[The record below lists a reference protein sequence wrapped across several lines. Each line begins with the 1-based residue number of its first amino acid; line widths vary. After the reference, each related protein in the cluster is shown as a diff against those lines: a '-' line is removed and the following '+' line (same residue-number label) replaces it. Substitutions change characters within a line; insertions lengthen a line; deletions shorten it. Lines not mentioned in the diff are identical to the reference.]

1 MSYFLKIILISILML
16 KVKLAYG
23 NDAKAGLPQLDL
35 STYPSLIFWAIISLV
50 LGYILMRYLVTP
62 NIKSIL
68 NLRETNIQNDL
79 VKAKSSNQEAEKIK
93 QTILKNQ
100 EDIRLKSKTIIDQ
113 ALTESK
119 TIIENADNEISKK
132 MNLKII
138 ETEKNLTKLQDNVIN
153 EIVNNADEI
162 TAKVINKPLS
172 LLLINLRACYN
183 STITSDGLTYCI
195 STCS

>member
-16 KVKLAYG
+16 KAKLVYG
-23 NDAKAGLPQLDL
+23 SDIKAGLPQLDL

-119 TIIENADNEISKK
+119 NIIENADNEISKK
-132 MNLKII
+132 MNLKIL
-138 ETEKNLTKLQDNVIN
+138 ETEKKLINLQDNVIN

-162 TAKVINKPLS
+162 TVKVINKL
-172 LLLINLRACYN
+172 
-183 STITSDGLTYCI
+183 STITQDKASIKQAVKIASKNILTEN
-195 STCS
+195 

>member
-1 MSYFLKIILISILML
+1 MSYFLKIFLILILIL
-16 KVKLAYG
+16 KVNLVYG

-79 VKAKSSNQEAEKIK
+79 VKAKSSNQESEKIK

-100 EDIRLKSKTIIDQ
+100 EDIKFKSKTIIDQ

-119 TIIENADNEISKK
+119 NILEKANNEISKK
-132 MNLKII
+132 MDLKIL
-138 ETEKNLTKLQDNVIN
+138 ETEKKLINLQDNVIN
-153 EIVNNADEI
+153 EIVYSADEI
-162 TAKVINKPLS
+162 TAKVITKL
-172 LLLINLRACYN
+172 
-183 STITSDGLTYCI
+183 STITEDKASIKQAVKIASKNILTEN
-195 STCS
+195 

>member
-1 MSYFLKIILISILML
+1 ML

-35 STYPSLIFWAIISLV
+35 STYPSLIFWAIISL
-50 LGYILMRYLVTP
+50 LFGYILMRYLVAP

-162 TAKVINKPLS
+162 TAKVINKL
-172 LLLINLRACYN
+172 
-183 STITSDGLTYCI
+183 STITQDKASIKQAVKIASKNILTEN
-195 STCS
+195 

>member
-1 MSYFLKIILISILML
+1 MSYFLKIILISILMI

-23 NDAKAGLPQLDL
+23 NDAKSGLPQLDL

-162 TAKVINKPLS
+162 TAKVINKL
-172 LLLINLRACYN
+172 
-183 STITSDGLTYCI
+183 STIKQDKASIKQAVKIASKNIITEN
-195 STCS
+195 

>member
-1 MSYFLKIILISILML
+1 MSYFLKIVLILILIL
-16 KVKLAYG
+16 KVNLVYG

-119 TIIENADNEISKK
+119 KIIEKADNEISKK
-132 MNLKII
+132 MDLKIL
-138 ETEKNLTKLQDNVIN
+138 ETEKKLINLQDNAIN

-162 TAKVINKPLS
+162 TAKVINKL
-172 LLLINLRACYN
+172 
-183 STITSDGLTYCI
+183 STITQDKSSIKQAVKIASKNILTEN
-195 STCS
+195 

>member
-1 MSYFLKIILISILML
+1 MSYFLKIVLFLILIL
-16 KVKLAYG
+16 KVNLVYG

-93 QTILKNQ
+93 QTIQENQ
-100 EDIRLKSKTIIDQ
+100 ENIRLKSKTIIDQ
-113 ALTESK
+113 ALAESK
-119 TIIENADNEISKK
+119 NIMEKADNEISKK
-132 MNLKII
+132 MDLKIL
-138 ETEKNLTKLQDNVIN
+138 ETEKKLINLQDNIIN

-162 TAKVINKPLS
+162 TAKVINKL
-172 LLLINLRACYN
+172 
-183 STITSDGLTYCI
+183 STITQDKASIKQAVKIASKNILTEN
-195 STCS
+195 

>member
-1 MSYFLKIILISILML
+1 MSHFIKIILFLTMML
-16 KVKLAYG
+16 KVKLVYG

-162 TAKVINKPLS
+162 TAKVINKL
-172 LLLINLRACYN
+172 
-183 STITSDGLTYCI
+183 STIKQDKASIKQAVKIASKNIITEN
-195 STCS
+195 

>member
-1 MSYFLKIILISILML
+1 MSYFLKIILISTLML
-16 KVKLAYG
+16 KVTLAYG
-23 NDAKAGLPQLDL
+23 NDAKDGLPQLDL
-35 STYPSLIFWAIISLV
+35 NTYPSLIFWAIISLV

-119 TIIENADNEISKK
+119 NIIEKTDNEISKK
-132 MNLKII
+132 MDIKIL
-138 ETEKNLTKLQDNVIN
+138 ETEKKLINVQDNVIN

-162 TAKVINKPLS
+162 TAKVIDKL
-172 LLLINLRACYN
+172 
-183 STITSDGLTYCI
+183 STITQDKSSIKQAVKIASKNILTEN
-195 STCS
+195 